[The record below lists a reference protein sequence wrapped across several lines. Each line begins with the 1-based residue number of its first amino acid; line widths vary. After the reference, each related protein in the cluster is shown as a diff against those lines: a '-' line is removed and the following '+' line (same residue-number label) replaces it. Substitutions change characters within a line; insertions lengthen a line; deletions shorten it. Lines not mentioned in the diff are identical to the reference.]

1 MLTLKNTSVM
11 NFENAIRGARNP
23 MNSWGRMDSHT
34 EPDGSFVFGPN
45 DLDLAMR
52 LAKAGSDHRK
62 YLRMVF
68 VSVDVTAPLYWW
80 KEYDTYKVATVA
92 NSTSTM
98 HKIHSKPFSMDDFSC
113 DHMTDGTKK
122 FMETEDYSLSIFAF
136 CNMGIVYGML
146 AFVFYMFSFI
156 VSSKENIDFLHQQC
170 LIDYI
175 SEGLFFLIAG
185 AIKIVSKWRM
195 KYKSTKL
202 KCSNCIH
209 KKVCSIT
216 NDENDI
222 KSCKNFID
230 KSSLR
235 EVSND

>member
-34 EPDGSFVFGPN
+34 EPDGTFVFGQN

-113 DHMTDGTKK
+113 DHMTDRTKK
-122 FMETEDYSLSIFAF
+122 FMETIVEELESIRLRFKETKSKADWYDMIQLLPSSYNQMRTCTFNYETLINIYRARKNHKLAEWHTF
-136 CNMGIVYGML
+136 CDWIETLPY
-146 AFVFYMFSFI
+146 A
-156 VSSKENIDFLHQQC
+156 EQ
-170 LIDYI
+170 LITF
-175 SEGLFFLIAG
+175 EP
-185 AIKIVSKWRM
+185 
-195 KYKSTKL
+195 
-202 KCSNCIH
+202 
-209 KKVCSIT
+209 
-216 NDENDI
+216 
-222 KSCKNFID
+222 
-230 KSSLR
+230 
-235 EVSND
+235 